1 MKTSNKI
8 LLGVFLLCVLTIL
21 GVHVALYAKYKA
33 GDFASKD
40 EINGRIY
47 HEQELPPTL
56 KAVSITG
63 LGNCNIKNG
72 KASLKYNKE
81 GNVQLTVTI
90 KNDTLYLAA
99 NDWAKKEDYE
109 EGTRN
114 HQIVNLSLPANLP
127 VTCQYGDVFLMG
139 AADSAQAPSFN
150 LDMGR
155 HTHLGLVDWES
166 KTPIYFNKVQV
177 VANDAS
183 MKLSSQAVINE
194 MTVKSANSYLDYKH
208 SIIKQ
213 HSLEMDDKTTI
224 VVTQK
229 NLNNINLTPKQ

>member
-47 HEQELPPTL
+47 DEQELPSTL

-63 LGNCNIKNG
+63 LANCSVQIG
-72 KASLKYNKE
+72 KAALKKE
-81 GNVQLTVTI
+81 HNVQLTVNVR
-90 KNDTLYLAA
+90 NDTLYLAA

-150 LDMGR
+150 ITMGPLAY
-155 HTHLGLVDWES
+155 LGIVDWQS
-166 KTPIYFNKVQV
+166 KTPLYFNRVQV
-177 VANDAS
+177 VSNAS
-183 MKLSSQAVINE
+183 RMKLSPQTVINE
-194 MTVKSANSYLDYKH
+194 MTVRSINSILDYKM
-208 SIIKQ
+208 STIKQ
-213 HSLEMDDKTTI
+213 HNLEMDDATTI
-224 VVTQK
+224 VVSLK
-229 NLNNINLTPKQ
+229 SLNNINLTPKQ